1 MTGATAVEKG
11 LVDSI
16 GSRRQAR
23 EVLAELIGD
32 GTVADDIVYCEY
44 NPYLT
49 LI

>member
-16 GSRRQAR
+16 GGRSQAR
-23 EVLAELIGD
+23 EVIAELLGGKTAAED
-32 GTVADDIVYCEY
+32 VVYCEY

-49 LI
+49 FI